1 MLEDPGR
8 LRITRLTNAT
18 VEAVA
23 AMEKENFSEPWS
35 AEAISAEVDNPL
47 GVFLVA
53 LLGEE
58 VVGYV
63 GMHHVV
69 DEGYIANLAVRD
81 DLRRQGVA
89 TALLKSLD
97 EYAEEQD
104 MEFITL
110 EVRETNS
117 EAIALYEKNGY
128 RREGRRKDF
137 YRSPREDGLIMTK
150 TY

>member
-58 VVGYV
+58 VVGYI

>member
-1 MLEDPGR
+1 VLEDPGR

-58 VVGYV
+58 VVGYI

>member
-23 AMEKENFSEPWS
+23 ALEKENFSEPWS
-35 AEAISAEVDNPL
+35 AESISAEVDNPL

-53 LLGEE
+53 LLDDE

-69 DEGYIANLAVRD
+69 DEGYIANLVVRD

-97 EYAEEQD
+97 DYAEAQD
-104 MEFITL
+104 MDFITL
-110 EVRETNS
+110 EVRETNN

-128 RREGRRKDF
+128 RKEGRRKDF